1 MSKKI
6 TFEELREMGKSKV
19 SIESIQLAE
28 KLKQKADAE
37 KAKATI
43 ISYIKQSGVDDKKK
57 QALLNALSNML
68 SKDK

>member
-6 TFEELREMGKSKV
+6 TFEELREMRKSKV